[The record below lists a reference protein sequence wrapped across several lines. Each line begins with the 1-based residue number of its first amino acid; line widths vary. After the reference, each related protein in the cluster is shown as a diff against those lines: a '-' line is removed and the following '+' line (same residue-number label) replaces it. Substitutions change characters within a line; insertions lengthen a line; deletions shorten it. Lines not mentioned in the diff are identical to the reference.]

1 MTDEV
6 DSSDDEE
13 NDRLLGMVCENQ
25 RFLLVEICSFSG
37 KVEGFKMDENSKWMI
52 STLMIMF
59 FFGLE
64 ILLGHARMCVGN
76 FCERYNG
83 GSIAMLEYRWVE
95 IRVQL

>member
-1 MTDEV
+1 M
-6 DSSDDEE
+6 DDFNF
-13 NDRLLGMVCENQ
+13 NDHV
-25 RFLLVEICSFSG
+25 
-37 KVEGFKMDENSKWMI
+37 
-52 STLMIMF
+52 